1 MKSEGQPVPEEGE
14 ECVEQLFVREI
25 KKALSPT
32 WAKTTQELLPGYL
45 PDRPTPE
52 LSKEE
57 LALYRTAFQ
66 IVGKMVEDDEVEVLF
81 GEGDAVTRRSP
92 SISDETLAR
101 PRFKL
106 KTHGGK
112 RSRNVS
118 GAWQG
123 SAVSDAGL

>member
-1 MKSEGQPVPEEGE
+1 MKSEGQPPAQEGNE
-14 ECVEQLFVREI
+14 GVEQLFTREI
-25 KKALSPT
+25 KQALSPT

-45 PDRPTPE
+45 PDRPTSE

-81 GEGDAVTRRSP
+81 GESGTATRKSPALGDES
-92 SISDETLAR
+92 LAR

-112 RSRNVS
+112 RSRNPS

-123 SAVSDAGL
+123 SVVPDAGL